1 MGNELRCLC
10 GNIATHTY
18 MDIMPICKSCKY
30 LIMHNRHDE
39 VTLEI
44 VEATA
49 LIKQAQS
56 QMNIF
61 DLV

>member
-1 MGNELRCLC
+1 MNNELKCLC

-18 MDIMPICKSCKY
+18 MDVLPVCKSCRY
-30 LIMHNRHDE
+30 MIIHNKHDE

-44 VEATA
+44 VESAA
-49 LIKQAQS
+49 LIKRAQS